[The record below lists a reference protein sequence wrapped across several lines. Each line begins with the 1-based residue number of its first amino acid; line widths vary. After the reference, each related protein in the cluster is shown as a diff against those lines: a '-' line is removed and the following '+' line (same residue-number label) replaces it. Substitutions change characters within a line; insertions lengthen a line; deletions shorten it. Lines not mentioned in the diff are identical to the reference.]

1 MFFDFELQAARP
13 ASWIISLRAGA
24 GAGVLCMVRVLVG
37 AFSGASRDHGSDG
50 EPAKESG
57 AR

>member
-1 MFFDFELQAARP
+1 MFFDFELEASRP
-13 ASWIISLRAGA
+13 ESWVISLRA